1 MYIYPTI
8 LFGLLDVVKSY
19 EKQYTSAVSMTLPP
33 PSTERTLNI
42 YLTLAQYPILS
53 AKMRSRM
60 RRELFARGVIDP
72 QAFEAEVREK
82 AIRSQAL
89 EGLHNPFTEEPSDI
103 WELRMVRVRD
113 YLTDFYFAYNLP
125 FDLFEQIVRDVLNER
140 GARDEYQ
147 ISFNPE
153 LAPQSLLF
161 EQAKG
166 IEKLDPEERSKAGAR
181 LQEIKVVLI
190 RTLIS
195 DQLAYVN
202 IAKDWFTIADLKKIR
217 DRKIGAGKIGGKS
230 AGMLLAARVLVEA
243 GDDEIRACLNMP
255 ESYFIGADLTYDFMS
270 LNGMMHWADQ
280 KYKTEEQIRADYPI
294 LQKDMLTGQLPVD
307 ILDSLRNL
315 LDTVAQQPLIVR
327 SSSLLEDNFGTSF
340 AGKYESHFCPNQGT
354 PEENL
359 RDLTQAIIRIYAS
372 VFNPDALLYR
382 RAKGLQDY
390 DERMAILIQVVQGE
404 RFGKYHLPEVAGVGF
419 SHNLYRWSPQIR
431 RDDGFLRL
439 VWGLGTR
446 AVDRVGN
453 DYPRLVALSHPMLHP
468 ATSTKEIRH
477 YSQQYVDL
485 INIEA
490 NSFESLPIGDVLDA
504 RYPVLRYMVQVDQG
518 GYLTPL
524 RSMIVEG
531 GMNQLVITFDELLR
545 RTSLAPLMRKMLEI
559 LENSY
564 RSPVDTEFT
573 ARIVDP
579 MSPQPQVEV
588 TLLQCRPQSHI
599 KELEARLPQN
609 LVSEDII
616 FSTPRMAPRG
626 RIQEIRYVIF
636 VTPEGYFKLPTQAAR
651 AMLRQS
657 ISSLNKALAGNCF
670 ICIGPGRWGTSN
682 PDLGIHIGYGDIYN
696 TRALI
701 ELTGEGIGSAP
712 EASFGTHFFQDL
724 VESEIFP
731 LAIYLEDDG
740 VIFKRDF
747 FYETPNSLVD
757 YIHEEIDLP
766 DCLRLIAVS
775 SYRSN
780 HHLELVMDNEKDG
793 RTVAYLVPD

>member
-1 MYIYPTI
+1 
-8 LFGLLDVVKSY
+8 
-19 EKQYTSAVSMTLPP
+19 MTLPS
-33 PSTERTLNI
+33 PSTDRTLNI
-42 YLTLAQYPILS
+42 YLSLAQYPILS
-53 AKMRSRM
+53 TKIRSRM

-89 EGLHNPFTEEPSDI
+89 EGLHNPFTEEPADV
-103 WELRMVRVRD
+103 WELRVTRVRD

-125 FDLFEQIVRDVLNER
+125 VELFEQTVRQVLSER
-140 GARDEYQ
+140 GAKEEFQ

-161 EQAKG
+161 EQAKI
-166 IEKLDPEERSKAGAR
+166 IERLPPEDRAQAEAR

-202 IAKDWFTIADLKKIR
+202 IAKDWFTIADLSKIR
-217 DRKIGAGKIGGKS
+217 DRKIGSGKIGGKS
-230 AGMLLAARVLVEA
+230 AGMLLAARILVEA
-243 GDDEIRACLNMP
+243 GDEEIQTCLNIP

-280 KYKTEEQIRADYPI
+280 KYKTEEQIRIDYPV
-294 LQKDMLTGQLPVD
+294 LQKDMLSGQLPVD
-307 ILDSLRNL
+307 ILDSLRSL
-315 LDTVAQQPLIVR
+315 LDQIDQQPLIVR

-359 RDLTQAIIRIYAS
+359 RDLTRAIIRIYAS

-404 RFGKYHLPEVAGVGF
+404 RYGSYHLPHAAGVAF
-419 SHNLYRWSPQIR
+419 SHNMYRWSPQIR
-431 RDDGFLRL
+431 PRDGFLRL

-453 DYPRLVALSHPMLHP
+453 DYPRLVALSHPSLNP
-468 ATSTKEIRH
+468 STSAKEIRH

-485 INIEA
+485 INLEK
-490 NSFESLPIGDVLDA
+490 NQFESPPISEVLDA
-504 RYPVLRYMVQVDQG
+504 RYPVLRYLVQVDQG

-524 RSMIVEG
+524 RSTLIEG
-531 GMNQLVITFDELLR
+531 KVDQLVLTFDGLLR
-545 RTSLAPLMRKMLEI
+545 RTRLAHLMRRILQLLEK
-559 LENSY
+559 SY

-573 ARIVDP
+573 VRVVNPADRTP
-579 MSPQPQVEV
+579 EVEI

-599 KELEARLPQN
+599 KEIEARLPNN
-609 LVSEDII
+609 LTGNEII

-626 RIQEIRYVIF
+626 RVSNIHYVIF
-636 VTPEGYFKLPTQAAR
+636 VTPEGYFNLPTPAAR
-651 AMLRQS
+651 MKLRQA
-657 ISSLNKALAGNCF
+657 ISRLNKDLADKRF

-696 TRALI
+696 TRALV
-701 ELTGEGIGSAP
+701 ELAGEGVGSAP

-724 VESEIFP
+724 VESKIYP

-740 VIFKRDF
+740 VIFNRDF
-747 FYETPNSLVD
+747 FYETPNALLDVIPEDASL
-757 YIHEEIDLP
+757 L
-766 DCLRLIAVS
+766 DCLRLIEVS
-775 SYRSN
+775 AYKPE

-793 RTVAYLVPD
+793 RTVAYLAQDIAAQDFAAQDFTVINDTELNTES